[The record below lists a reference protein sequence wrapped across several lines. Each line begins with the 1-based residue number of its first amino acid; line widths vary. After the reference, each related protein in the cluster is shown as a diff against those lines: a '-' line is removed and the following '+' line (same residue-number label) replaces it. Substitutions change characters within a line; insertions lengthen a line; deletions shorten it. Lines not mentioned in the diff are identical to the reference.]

1 MDDPLP
7 SDWPAWL
14 AVGLHLLLGAAC
26 PACGAPGWAGCPAC
40 RARILNAPVRQIRRS
55 SPVPIWVAGS
65 YRTPLAEL
73 VVAHKDAGA
82 WQLTGLLAELLARAA
97 RPMLGGG
104 PPCLVPVPSNPA
116 NVRRRGRDHTWAL
129 ALATSRRLGVP
140 AIRLVDRVRSAP
152 DQAGQSEAGRLV
164 AQRGTMR
171 ARSGTR
177 SVLVLD
183 DIVTTGAT
191 VVEAVRA
198 LRQSGHRVVGAAAV
212 CETPR
217 RFGRSWSVGPTDC
230 ADTPGLHLVNQ

>member
-1 MDDPLP
+1 MP

-116 NVRRRGRDHTWAL
+116 L
-129 ALATSRRLGVP
+129 SRFSYFSFYKL
-140 AIRLVDRVRSAP
+140 
-152 DQAGQSEAGRLV
+152 E
-164 AQRGTMR
+164 TH
-171 ARSGTR
+171 
-177 SVLVLD
+177 SV
-183 DIVTTGAT
+183 IVHLIYAYT
-191 VVEAVRA
+191 
-198 LRQSGHRVVGAAAV
+198 
-212 CETPR
+212 C
-217 RFGRSWSVGPTDC
+217 C
-230 ADTPGLHLVNQ
+230 AYPQ